1 MSASAAGSA
10 VLTFRRRSLDFWIGA
25 DIFALLKGRTMNA
38 NRGMTLIELMVVVAI
53 VAILG
58 AIAYPSYQ
66 SYIIRANRSAAQQLM
81 LKIAS
86 REEQYRL
93 DAKTYT
99 VTLGGTSGMNI
110 VEDGWDCTTTV
121 TQCSNAR
128 YRITVALDAG
138 PPPGYTIT
146 ATSTGPQVSDGN
158 LTLNALGTKTPA
170 DKWKK

>member
-1 MSASAAGSA
+1 M
-10 VLTFRRRSLDFWIGA
+10 
-25 DIFALLKGRTMNA
+25 KA
-38 NRGMTLIELMVVVAI
+38 NRGVTLIELMIVVAV

-58 AIAYPSYQ
+58 AVAYPSYQ
-66 SYIIRANRSAAQQLM
+66 AYIIRANRSAAQQLM

-93 DAKTYT
+93 DARVYT
-99 VTLGGTSGMNI
+99 VTVGGTGGLNI

-121 TQCSNAR
+121 TQCTSNNGR
-128 YRITVALDAG
+128 YTITVALDAG

-146 ATSTGPQVSDGN
+146 ATATNVQASDGN

>member
-1 MSASAAGSA
+1 M
-10 VLTFRRRSLDFWIGA
+10 R
-25 DIFALLKGRTMNA
+25 A
-38 NRGMTLIELMVVVAI
+38 NRGITLIELMIVVAVI
-53 VAILG
+53 AILG
-58 AIAYPSYQ
+58 AVAYPSYQ

-86 REEQYRL
+86 RQEQYRL

-99 VTLGGTSGMNI
+99 STIGTGGLNV
-110 VEDGWDCTTTV
+110 VEDGWDCTSAV
-121 TQCSNAR
+121 TQCTNGR
-128 YRITVALDAG
+128 YTITVALDAG

-146 ATSTGPQVSDGN
+146 ATATGPQASDGN